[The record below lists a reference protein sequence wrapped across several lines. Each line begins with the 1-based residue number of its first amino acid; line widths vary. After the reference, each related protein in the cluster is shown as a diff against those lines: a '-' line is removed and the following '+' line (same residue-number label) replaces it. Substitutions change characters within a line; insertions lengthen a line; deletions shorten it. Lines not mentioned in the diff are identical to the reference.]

1 MDPNATNPNN
11 VPPVGD
17 TPPAPQPLDTTPAP
31 APAAPAAPEAP
42 VAPEAPAP
50 VEPAAPTT
58 PVAPEAPVAP
68 VTPPAPAAP
77 NLFAAAGT
85 PEAPAAPQAPGFA
98 PTPAPQAPGSK
109 NKIVLIAAI
118 VGGAVLLAIIGVVA
132 YFMLTSVSKQDYQEA
147 TRQYN
152 KVSVAS
158 AGLTGDVSSVS
169 YSISGDDDAEF
180 NEAVKEAEDSIAEIK
195 TENEALSKMKAV
207 RVGEGAKLYG
217 PFNDKVKAYLV
228 YATELINSVKNL
240 RPAMATCG
248 KISDATDTAGRVAAL
263 KACSSE
269 LQGVTDIP
277 NAEMKTFI
285 STIGT
290 SYGEYATI
298 YEKSAALTNPF
309 GSQYEQYKALRDQ
322 MSAVQKKISEASSTL
337 SDSLEKRDDEM
348 SVKDSAKALGDFLT
362 EKQKS

>member
-1 MDPNATNPNN
+1 MDPNATNPSN
-11 VPPVGD
+11 VPPAGD
-17 TPPAPQPLDTTPAP
+17 TPPAPQPLDVTPAP

-42 VAPEAPAP
+42 VTPEAPAP
-50 VEPAAPTT
+50 VEPTT
-58 PVAPEAPVAP
+58 PVAPEAPV
-68 VTPPAPAAP
+68 TPAAPAAP

-85 PEAPAAPQAPGFA
+85 PEAPAAPQTPGFA
-98 PTPAPQAPGSK
+98 PTPASQAPGSK

-158 AGLTGDVSSVS
+158 AGLTSDVASVS

-207 RVGEGAKLYG
+207 RVGDGAKLYG
-217 PFNDKVKAYLV
+217 TFNDKVKNYLA
-228 YATELINSVKNL
+228 YATDLIDSVKNL
-240 RPAMATCG
+240 RPAMATCA
-248 KISDATDTAGRVAAL
+248 KVSDATDTASRVAAL
-263 KACSSE
+263 KGCSSE

-285 STIGT
+285 GTIAT
-290 SYGEYATI
+290 AYGDYASI
-298 YEKSAALTNPF
+298 YEQISALSNPY
-309 GSQYEQYKALRDQ
+309 GSQYEQYKALRDK
-322 MSAVQKKISEASSTL
+322 MYDVQDKISEASSTL

>member
-11 VPPVGD
+11 VPPAGD
-17 TPPAPQPLDTTPAP
+17 TPPAPATPAS
-31 APAAPAAPEAP
+31 PEAP

-50 VEPAAPTT
+50 VEP
-58 PVAPEAPVAP
+58 EAPVAP
-68 VTPPAPAAP
+68 ATPVTPAAPAAP

-85 PEAPAAPQAPGFA
+85 PEAPAAPQTPGFA
-98 PTPAPQAPGSK
+98 PTPASQAPGSK

-158 AGLTGDVSSVS
+158 AGLTSDVASVS

-207 RVGEGAKLYG
+207 RVGDGAKLYG
-217 PFNDKVKAYLV
+217 TFNDKVKNYLA
-228 YATELINSVKNL
+228 YATDLIDSVKNL
-240 RPAMATCG
+240 RPAMATCA
-248 KISDATDTAGRVAAL
+248 KVSDATDTASRVAAL
-263 KACSSE
+263 
-269 LQGVTDIP
+269 
-277 NAEMKTFI
+277 
-285 STIGT
+285 
-290 SYGEYATI
+290 
-298 YEKSAALTNPF
+298 
-309 GSQYEQYKALRDQ
+309 R
-322 MSAVQKKISEASSTL
+322 AVQVNSRA
-337 SDSLEKRDDEM
+337 
-348 SVKDSAKALGDFLT
+348 
-362 EKQKS
+362 

>member
-1 MDPNATNPNN
+1 M
-11 VPPVGD
+11 
-17 TPPAPQPLDTTPAP
+17 
-31 APAAPAAPEAP
+31 
-42 VAPEAPAP
+42 
-50 VEPAAPTT
+50 
-58 PVAPEAPVAP
+58 
-68 VTPPAPAAP
+68 
-77 NLFAAAGT
+77 
-85 PEAPAAPQAPGFA
+85 
-98 PTPAPQAPGSK
+98 
-109 NKIVLIAAI
+109 
-118 VGGAVLLAIIGVVA
+118 LLAIIGVVA

-158 AGLTGDVSSVS
+158 AGLTSDVASVS

-207 RVGEGAKLYG
+207 RVGDGAKLYG
-217 PFNDKVKAYLV
+217 TFNDKVKNYLA
-228 YATELINSVKNL
+228 YATDLIDSVKNL
-240 RPAMATCG
+240 RPAMATCA
-248 KISDATDTAGRVAAL
+248 KVSDATDTASRVAAL
-263 KACSSE
+263 KGCSSE

-285 STIGT
+285 GTIAT
-290 SYGEYATI
+290 AYGDYASI
-298 YEKSAALTNPF
+298 YEQISALSNPY
-309 GSQYEQYKALRDQ
+309 GSQYEQYKALRDK
-322 MSAVQKKISEASSTL
+322 MYDVQDKISEASSTL